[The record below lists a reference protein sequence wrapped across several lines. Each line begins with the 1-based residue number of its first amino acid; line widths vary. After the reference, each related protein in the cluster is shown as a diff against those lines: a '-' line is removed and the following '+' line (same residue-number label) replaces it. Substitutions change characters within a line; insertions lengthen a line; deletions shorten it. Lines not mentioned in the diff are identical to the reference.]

1 MNETCEVVRDLMPLV
16 LDEAASA
23 GSERMVQAH
32 VRTCTECAAYMA
44 QLKARLPAGNAGEQ
58 EESAAFDAAAHR
70 LRKKKRW
77 RTIRNI
83 LLGAMI
89 VCVLGLAW
97 MFTYDWLMNERRQIP
112 TSDYGVSLSRLNDG
126 SLVVSFDYR
135 ESMEYLGTTM
145 QTVSSADGSILYI
158 GVEKYIMGRPV
169 SFPMQNG
176 SGMKLASGWET
187 ADAEIRQGTPTDYH
201 VLWRRENGN
210 AVIPAASSEM
220 EAYYAWK
227 TVVRQLEALG
237 VETADG
243 KVLYEGTG
251 SRERY
256 SLALRQEDALA
267 ACVPE
272 WQPRVE
278 KQYLPL
284 DEETIQ
290 WILAGVAE

>member
-16 LDEAASA
+16 LDEAASD
-23 GSERMVQAH
+23 GSQHMVQAH
-32 VRTCTECAAYMA
+32 VRTCAECAAYMA
-44 QLKARLPAGNAGEQ
+44 QLKAGLPAGNAGEQ
-58 EESAAFDAAAHR
+58 EECAAFDAAAHS

-83 LLGAMI
+83 LLGALI

-97 MFTYDWLMNERRQIP
+97 LFTYDWLMNETRQIP
-112 TSDYGVSLSRLNDG
+112 TSDYGVSLSLLNDG
-126 SLVVSFDYR
+126 SLVVSFEYR
-135 ESMEYLGTTM
+135 ESMEYLGTTQ
-145 QTVSSADGSILYI
+145 QTVASADGNILYI
-158 GVEKYIMGRPV
+158 GVEKYIMERPT
-169 SFPMQNG
+169 SLPMQNG
-176 SGMKLASGWET
+176 SGMKLAPGWET
-187 ADAEIRQGTPTDYH
+187 ANVEIRQGTPADYR
-201 VLWRRENGN
+201 VLWRQGDGN
-210 AVIPAASSEM
+210 AAIPAASPEM
-220 EAYYAWK
+220 EEYYAWK
-227 TVVRQLEALG
+227 TVVRRLDAHG
-237 VETADG
+237 TGTADG
-243 KVLYEGTG
+243 KALFEAAD
-251 SRERY
+251 RERY